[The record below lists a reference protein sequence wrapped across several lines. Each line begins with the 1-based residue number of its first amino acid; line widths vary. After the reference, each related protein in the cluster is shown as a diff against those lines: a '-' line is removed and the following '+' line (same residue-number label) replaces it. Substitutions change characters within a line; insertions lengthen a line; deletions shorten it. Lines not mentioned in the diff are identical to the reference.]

1 MNGLLENFDDITG
14 KIVSEMEKAAPRRWD
29 EVFVDITQPIPAEPP
44 FLAKIGETA
53 IIFRQGLTVISGVQ
67 KAGKTSWVRLLIV
80 AVLCGKALD
89 IEAVPG
95 VKVLWFDC
103 EQPLFRILRQVEKA
117 FQMAGM
123 DRTNE
128 GPIQVAAL
136 RQYSPEERLGIIKE
150 TIADRRPDVVI
161 IDGVTDLLQDP
172 NDLAASGTVVAEL
185 LAISEEFDTGIV
197 VVCHTNPNPNQT
209 AGKLRGH
216 IGSELMR
223 KCETSIGMEKNDL
236 NVFTCKCK
244 DSRGRPFAPFSFTKD
259 ENDNI
264 LPTVAPV
271 AKKKI
276 TAKDQILAA
285 MEPGKTYTSAELES
299 YVAKPS
305 SGRTA
310 VRELKDAGLIRQV
323 ERGVYEKCL
332 DAD

>member
-1 MNGLLENFDDITG
+1 MNGPLNTIDA
-14 KIVSEMEKAAPRRWD
+14 IVTNSMEQAAPRRW
-29 EVFVDITQPIPAEPP
+29 EKVFVDITQPIPAEPP

-67 KAGKTSWVRLLIV
+67 KAGKTSWVRLLIA
-80 AVLCGKALD
+80 AVLNGKALD
-89 IEAVPG
+89 IEAVPDL
-95 VKVLWFDC
+95 KVLWFDC

-123 DRTNE
+123 ERTND

-136 RQYSPEERLGIIKE
+136 RQFSPEERLTIIKE
-150 TIADRRPDVVI
+150 TVADCRPDLVVL
-161 IDGVTDLLQDP
+161 DGVTDLLQDP

-185 LAISEEFDTGIV
+185 LALSEEYDIGIV

-223 KCETSIGMEKNDL
+223 KCETNIGMEKNDL
-236 NVFTCKCK
+236 NIFTCKCK

-259 ENDNI
+259 EDDNI
-264 LPTVAPV
+264 VQADAPV
-271 AKKKI
+271 TEKRI
-276 TAKDQILAA
+276 TAQDIILAA

-299 YVAKPS
+299 YVDNRS
-305 SGRTA
+305 TGRCA
-310 VRELKDAGLIRQV
+310 VRELKDKGLIRQV
-323 ERGVYEKCL
+323 GRGSYEKPL
-332 DAD
+332 DDG

>member
-1 MNGLLENFDDITG
+1 MKEPLDLIASLTET
-14 KIVSEMEKAAPRRWD
+14 MERPAPRRWND
-29 EVFVDITQPIPAEPP
+29 VFVDITEQIPPEPP
-44 FLAKIGETA
+44 FLAKIGETP

-67 KAGKTSWVRLLIV
+67 KAGKTSLVRLLVV
-80 AVLCGKALD
+80 AVLCGMALEID
-89 IEAVPG
+89 AIRG
-95 VKVLWFDC
+95 LKVLWFDC
-103 EQPLFRILRQVEKA
+103 EQPKFRILRQIEKA

-123 DRTNE
+123 DRTND

-136 RQYSPEERLGIIKE
+136 RQYSPEERLTIIRE
-150 TIADRRPDVVI
+150 TVEDQKPDLVI

-172 NDLAASGTVVAEL
+172 NDLAASGMVVAEL
-185 LAISEEFDTGIV
+185 LALSEEFDTGIV

-323 ERGVYEKCL
+323 GRGVYETRL